1 MLFSISGK
9 KTLGWNNIGGAIL
22 LGVEVGD
29 GWFVCFD
36 SLRSRRLN
44 PSAGEHEHV
53 RFSLYTVEHWKWY
66 DQVYDRI
73 LLPD

>member
-1 MLFSISGK
+1 MLFSITEK
-9 KTLGWNNIGGAIL
+9 KGLRRNNIGGAIL

-44 PSAGEHEHV
+44 PGAGNRTCSV
-53 RFSLYTVEHWKWY
+53 
-66 DQVYDRI
+66 
-73 LLPD
+73 

>member
-1 MLFSISGK
+1 MLFSISVK
-9 KTLGWNNIGGAIL
+9 KSLRRNNIGGALL

-44 PSAGEHEHV
+44 PGAGEHEHV
-53 RFSLYTVEHWKWY
+53 RCSLYTVEHWKGY
-66 DQVYDRI
+66 DQVNDR
-73 LLPD
+73 

>member
-1 MLFSISGK
+1 MLLSISTK
-9 KTLGWNNIGGAIL
+9 KTLGWNNIGGALL

-44 PSAGEHEHV
+44 PGAGEHEHV
-53 RFSLYTVEHWKWY
+53 RCSLYTLDDWKGY
-66 DQVYDRI
+66 GNR
-73 LLPD
+73 

>member
-1 MLFSISGK
+1 MLFSICGK
-9 KTLGWNNIGGAIL
+9 KSLRRNNIGGALL

-53 RFSLYTVEHWKWY
+53 RCSLYTVEYWKGY
-66 DQVYDRI
+66 GNR
-73 LLPD
+73 

>member
-1 MLFSISGK
+1 MLLSISPK
-9 KTLGWNNIGGAIL
+9 KTLGWNNIGGALL

-44 PSAGEHEHV
+44 PRAGEHEHV
-53 RFSLYTVEHWKWY
+53 RFSLYTVERWKWY
-66 DQVYDRI
+66 GNR
-73 LLPD
+73 

>member
-1 MLFSISGK
+1 MLFSISVK
-9 KTLGWNNIGGAIL
+9 KSLRRNNIGGALL

-53 RFSLYTVEHWKWY
+53 RCSLYTVTSWKWY
-66 DQVYDRI
+66 GDR
-73 LLPD
+73 